1 MKDTIVTIDNVSKS
15 YDKRDVVKNISLEI
29 AKGEIF
35 CLLGHN
41 GAGKS
46 TLIKMLT
53 GLIQKSSGSIQ
64 IFDKEIAPFQKEAKA
79 QFSYLPEIMS
89 LFPHLNAK
97 ETLHFFAE
105 LQKIP
110 EKREDEVLELVGL
123 SEYRNEKVGNFSKGM
138 TQRIGFAI
146 ALLPQVPLLILDEP
160 TSGLDSFWSIQFKKI
175 IKQLNEQD
183 TTIIFA
189 SHILSEVEDL
199 ADRVGIISNGEMI
212 ALGTIPQL
220 KSNVSNKIKITASF
234 SAPIHCQE
242 LQNHLNCPVMAQ
254 KNRYVITCKREDKL
268 KVLSSLQ
275 DFGELMDFEIQ
286 EITLE
291 DIYQEILQQR
301 YAAM

>member
-1 MKDTIVTIDNVSKS
+1 VKETIVTMANVSKA
-15 YDKRDVVKNISLEI
+15 YDKRDVVKKISLEI
-29 AKGEIF
+29 ERGEIF

-64 IFDKEIAPFQKEAKA
+64 ISGKEITPFQKEAKA

-97 ETLHFFAE
+97 ETLHFFAQ
-105 LQKIP
+105 LQKVP

-146 ALLPQVPLLILDEP
+146 ALLPQTPLLILDEP

-175 IKQLNEQD
+175 IKKLNEQG

-189 SHILSEVEDL
+189 SHILSEIEDL
-199 ADRVGIISNGEMI
+199 ADRVAIVSNGELI

-220 KSNVSNKIKITASF
+220 KSNVVNEIKIVVSF
-234 SAPIHCQE
+234 AEPIHSQE
-242 LQNHLNCPVMAQ
+242 LQDYLNCPVTVQ
-254 KNRYVITCKREDKL
+254 KDGYQITCKREDKL
-268 KVLSSLQ
+268 RILSSIQ
-275 DFGELMDFEIQ
+275 GFGELIDFEVQ
-286 EITLE
+286 EISLE
-291 DIYQEILQQR
+291 DIYQEILQQK
-301 YAAM
+301 YASG